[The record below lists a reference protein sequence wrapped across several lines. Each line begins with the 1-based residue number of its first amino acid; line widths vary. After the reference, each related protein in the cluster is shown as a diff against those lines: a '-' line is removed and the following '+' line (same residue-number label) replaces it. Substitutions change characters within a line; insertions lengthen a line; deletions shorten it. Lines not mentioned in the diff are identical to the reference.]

1 MTATKDIVS
10 ALDEWLD
17 IHGIED
23 SSANGLQV
31 EGPSEVCRI
40 ALATDAAMAVYRRAA
55 ELRCG
60 FLLVH
65 HGLIW
70 GGLDAISGRIYEHV
84 RFLIEN
90 EMALYAAHLPL
101 DVHPELGNNTRLAS
115 LAGLTDTR
123 PFWEHRGAATG
134 VAGFLPEPLTIE
146 ALAVTFQD
154 RIGGSPEL
162 LPFGREKI
170 RSVGI
175 VSGGGG
181 KAIEEAIR
189 LGLDCFV
196 TGEPTHSHHH
206 LALEA
211 GINAIY
217 LGHYHSETAGV
228 RAVGERL
235 EERFGVETVFIDMP
249 TLV

>member
-1 MTATKDIVS
+1 MASTREIVA

-17 IHGIED
+17 IHAIED
-23 SSANGLQV
+23 GSANGLQV
-31 EGPSEVCRI
+31 EGPAEVSRI
-40 ALATDAAMAVYRRAA
+40 GLATDAAMAVYRRAA

-60 FLLVH
+60 LLLVH

-70 GGLDAISGRIYEHV
+70 GGLESITGRVHEHV
-84 RFLIEN
+84 RFLFDN
-90 EMALYAAHLPL
+90 SMALYAAHLPL
-101 DVHPELGNNTRLAS
+101 DVHPSLGNNARLAA

-123 PFWEHRGAATG
+123 PFWEYHGSPTG
-134 VAGFLPEPLTIE
+134 IAGSLSEPLTIE

-154 RIGGSPEL
+154 RIGGSPVL

-175 VSGGGG
+175 VSGAGGR
-181 KAIEEAIR
+181 ALDEAIR

-196 TGEPTHSHHH
+196 TGEPAHQHHH

-228 RAVGERL
+228 RAVGEKL
-235 EERFGVETVFIDMP
+235 EERFGVETVFIDVP